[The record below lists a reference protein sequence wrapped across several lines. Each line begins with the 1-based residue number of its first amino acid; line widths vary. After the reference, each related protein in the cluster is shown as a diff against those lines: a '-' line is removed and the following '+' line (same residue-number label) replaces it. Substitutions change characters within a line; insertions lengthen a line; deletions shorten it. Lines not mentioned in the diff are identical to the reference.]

1 MQISVKQF
9 NPLFGE
15 TEKNFLFIID
25 SIRKIPSQIILF
37 PELALTGYDFHDR
50 SEAEK
55 FALSPDSSM
64 LKEFEY
70 LARVENKI
78 LCIGFAEKSG
88 DKIYNSAGLFFPE
101 SKYNNI
107 YRKTHLFYKE
117 RLIFDETDRGFFV
130 VDYEPW
136 DIKIGTMI
144 CYDWRFPESSRTLA
158 LMGADIILCP
168 SNLVTDVWHIAM
180 PARALENKVYLA
192 VANRIG
198 KENRNGVN
206 LVFKG
211 KSAIYGYNGEVLEQ
225 AKKDTEEVLTTEIEP
240 EKTRNKSFNE
250 INNIFSDR
258 RAKWY
263 FK

>member
-1 MQISVKQF
+1 MQISIKQF
-9 NPLFGE
+9 NPIFGE
-15 TEKNFLFIID
+15 QGINFLSIID

-37 PELALTGYDFHDR
+37 PELSLSGYDFHDR
-50 SEAEK
+50 EEAHK
-55 FALSPDSSM
+55 YALSPDSSM

-70 LARVENKI
+70 LAKVENKI

-88 DKIYNSAGLFFPE
+88 DSIYNSAGLFFPD
-101 SKYNNI
+101 SAYNYI

-117 RLIFDETDRGFFV
+117 RFIFDETDRGFFV
-130 VDYEPW
+130 VDYKPW
-136 DIKIGTMI
+136 DVKIGTMI
-144 CYDWRFPESSRTLA
+144 CYDWRFPESARTLA

-198 KENRNGVN
+198 EENRNGVN
-206 LVFKG
+206 LSFKG
-211 KSAIYGYNGEVLEQ
+211 SSAIYGYNGEVLSL
-225 AKKDTEEVLTTEIEP
+225 AGKDTDEVLSTQIQQ
-240 EKTRNKSFNE
+240 EKTRGKSFNE

-258 RAKWY
+258 RPKWY

>member
-1 MQISVKQF
+1 MNISLKQF
-9 NPLFGE
+9 NPIFGE
-15 TEKNFLFIID
+15 QEKNFLTIID
-25 SIRKIPSQIILF
+25 CIRKTPSQIMLF
-37 PELALTGYDFHDR
+37 PELSLSGYDFLNR
-50 SEAEK
+50 EEAEK
-55 FALSPDSSM
+55 YALSSDNVM

-78 LCIGFAEKSG
+78 LCIGYAEKCG
-88 DKIYNSAGLFFPE
+88 DKIYNSAGLFFPD
-101 SKYNNI
+101 SSYNKV
-107 YRKTHLFYKE
+107 YRKVHLFYKE

-130 VDYEPW
+130 VDYKPW
-136 DIKIGTMI
+136 DIKIGVMI
-144 CYDWRFPESSRTLA
+144 CYDWRFPESARTLA
-158 LMGADIILCP
+158 LLGADVILCP

-192 VANRIG
+192 VANRTG
-198 KENRNGVN
+198 EENRNGVN
-206 LVFKG
+206 LIFKG
-211 KSAIYGYNGEVLEQ
+211 SSAIYGYNGEVL
-225 AKKDTEEVLTTEIEP
+225 AIAGKVDDEVLTATLVP